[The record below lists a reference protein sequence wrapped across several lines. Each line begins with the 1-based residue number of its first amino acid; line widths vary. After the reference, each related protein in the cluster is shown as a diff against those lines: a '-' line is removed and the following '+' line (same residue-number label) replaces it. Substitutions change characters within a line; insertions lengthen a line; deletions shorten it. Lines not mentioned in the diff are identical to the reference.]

1 MTSVTPQSTKERN
14 LMFSDNTNIKT
25 PLSSLTLPVQMP
37 VSIRDSSAPGKTVRK
52 NGDVLVTIAH
62 QNAKVLGLPS
72 IRSQFRVDVT
82 VPVNGLVPTHTL
94 SAYLVVVRPVIG
106 SVASTVALV
115 NSIACDILQI
125 ANLNGGTVTALLAP
139 LLNTASLVDGEL

>member
-25 PLSSLTLPVQMP
+25 PLSSLATAATTP

-82 VPVNGLVPTHTL
+82 VPINGLVPAHTL

-106 SVASTVALV
+106 SVASTAALV

-125 ANLNGGTVTALLAP
+125 KSLNVGMSDQMAAP
-139 LLNTASLVDGEL
+139 LFNTASLVDGEL